1 MDPLFEVL
9 TNKLRVDFSVIQTR
23 NVSVEAK
30 SKRISIITSYR
41 RQFISTLSVVERYS
55 ILFLSLW
62 LRGVPIIFQA
72 RGMI

>member
-41 RQFISTLSVVERYS
+41 RQFISTLSVVERDS
-55 ILFLSLW
+55 ILFVPLW
-62 LRGVPIIFQA
+62 LRSFPIIFQA